1 MTHRVDHAPAPLCG
15 NACALRLAGSPLT
28 ETSAEGTWDILPAP
42 VRGLSGRLPQG
53 FAGTGGI
60 FSFIR

>member
-1 MTHRVDHAPAPLCG
+1 MTHRVDHAFARQGRPARVLFF
-15 NACALRLAGSPLT
+15 AGSSLT

-42 VRGLSGRLPQG
+42 ARGFLGRLPQG
-53 FAGTGGI
+53 YAGTGGI